1 MTDTV
6 VIPTSG
12 LWTDIAEAINHNT
25 NEVNSDLADKMDKT
39 GITLNSE
46 VAATT
51 GNVTINKPMGR
62 CKLAAG
68 VTSIVVT
75 NSLVTANSN
84 IFCTVMKLDAATIKN
99 VVATTGAFTIYF
111 GAGATGP
118 VVEVAFMI
126 ANPAA

>member
-12 LWTDIAEAINHNT
+12 LWTDIAEALNHNT
-25 NEVNSDLADKMDKT
+25 SEVNSDLADKMDKT

-118 VVEVAFMI
+118 AVEVAFMV